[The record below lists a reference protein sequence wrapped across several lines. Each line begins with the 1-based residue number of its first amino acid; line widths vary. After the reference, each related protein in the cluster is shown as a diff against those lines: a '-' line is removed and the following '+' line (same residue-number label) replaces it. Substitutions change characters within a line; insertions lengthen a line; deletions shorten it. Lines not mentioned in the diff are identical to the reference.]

1 MKLFFDSNVIIDAL
15 TNREGAVEEAR
26 KLLYS
31 ATAGE
36 IEGVVSAKQMTDVYY
51 VLRRYIPEHSVR
63 RDIISLLIE
72 GFAILPVDKDVLQKA
87 LESVVP
93 DYEDAVIC
101 ACAEIASVDAIIS
114 NDKEIYKNGQIK
126 AISPG
131 EAVKQLGL

>member
-114 NDKEIYKNGQIK
+114 NDKEVYKNGQIK